1 MIAVK
6 IVGLR
11 ICFFVMIS
19 FPIFCL
25 GIFVFCFIEKIKVE
39 EPKSPVS
46 RGSRGWFIGRFKVD
60 IPRKPAKRKMINA
73 RILDWCSFEIRK
85 IEIQIR
91 KKAIILL
98 MNGYIFGI
106 IKINK
111 GAIKSNI
118 IIADVEPI
126 KVKRTA

>member
-85 IEIQIR
+85 IAEVWGETFVFGRDDLVVEILAE
-91 KKAIILL
+91 KILNL
-98 MNGYIFGI
+98 RMYN
-106 IKINK
+106 N
-111 GAIKSNI
+111 
-118 IIADVEPI
+118 
-126 KVKRTA
+126 